1 MATQSS
7 KYKGSIPSRDDEKE
21 TVKLNT
27 RDDEKDT
34 VKLNIVSASAAPT
47 VPSKYHNGSEI
58 EH

>member
-7 KYKGSIPSRDDEKE
+7 KYKGSISTRDDEKD

-34 VKLNIVSASAAPT
+34 VKLNIVSASAAAT
-47 VPSKYHNGSEI
+47 VRSKYHNDSEI
-58 EH
+58 EL